1 MPYDWATGQQ
11 VATLPGFGPRTPN
24 LVGVGAA
31 VRPTPP
37 IPGYDPHSPYGWSGY
52 PVKPTPAPKATV
64 TKKPVASTDPWALLL
79 KQVQANYETP
89 AQQEARVNREINAQM
104 AAQQKV
110 MDDEYAKQRADA
122 LASFQAQS
130 LAGQAAAAMNKD
142 LFASVGGEFN
152 AAAGEMKG
160 LAHGLSKNAQGAT
173 MGDVSAANA
182 GLGALGNAPVM
193 QGGTFGV
200 GGGTQQGVEEYR
212 GGTLAQQM
220 FGAQGE
226 AANFGLAGMIG
237 AQGLQATQEAQAALI
252 KTERDINDNHTKAI
266 DSLNAGRLDLYH
278 TYMSDAKDSQ
288 IKQISLMQGL
298 IAAKQATAATNAK
311 LKQQALRDMLAQA
324 NRDRTYGLQTT
335 RVKLSAQNQA
345 FNQGATKVRLNQG
358 DTRIGLSKAN
368 LQLALEKEQRQV
380 AKDALASGSVDV
392 HRSQALGH
400 VVDKAGNPITDSK
413 GRWIPSSALSTAKGK
428 TLTPLQMQNT
438 QKRAEDMADKF
449 YFGTTKDAKGKA
461 IPATQSP
468 DFNPDDPSTFGKITT
483 PYTSALRQMIRSG
496 IPQAVARQSLNAR
509 YIRGNAGRPYFS
521 QTEKAAVYKKLGKA
535 HYVGLL
541 NTLHRFYTN
550 YISEYQNGN
559 QDNAKGWKHQFDQ
572 LVQGTLASVGMA

>member
-1 MPYDWATGQQ
+1 MPYDWATGKP
-11 VATLPGFGPRTPN
+11 VATLPGYGPRQPN
-24 LVGVGAA
+24 LVGVRGQPPNPFAFMPGPNA
-31 VRPTPP
+31 PRPT
-37 IPGYDPHSPYGWSGY
+37 WL
-52 PVKPTPAPKATV
+52 PTSLGGTGGIVPKKTTTGTATAKAP
-64 TKKPVASTDPWALLL
+64 TDPWALLL

-142 LFASVGGEFN
+142 LFSSVGGEFN

-173 MGDVSAANA
+173 MGDVAKANA
-182 GLGALGNAPVM
+182 ALGALGNAPVM

-252 KTERDINDNHTKAI
+252 KTERDINDNHAKAI

-278 TYMSDAKDSQ
+278 QYMSDAKDGQ
-288 IKQISLMQGL
+288 VKQISLMQGI

-311 LKQQALRDMLAQA
+311 LKQQTLRDMLSQA
-324 NRDRTYGLQTT
+324 NRNRTYGLQLTKEQ
-335 RVKLSAQNQA
+335 RMAQNQQ
-345 FNQGATKVRLNQG
+345 FGQTATKVRLKQA
-358 DTRIGLSKAN
+358 DTRIGMSAAQLQIAQDKETRQQVKDAIASGAVDVNRSKA
-368 LQLALEKEQRQV
+368 LK
-380 AKDALASGSVDV
+380 
-392 HRSQALGH
+392 H
-400 VVDKAGNPITDSK
+400 VVDKL
-413 GRWIPSSALSTAKGK
+413 GRPVLDKQGKWIPSSMLTAGKQMTPAQTAAQAQKANQLASDLFYGYGTIKGK
-428 TLTPLQMQNT
+428 RVPISQV
-438 QKRAEDMADKF
+438 
-449 YFGTTKDAKGKA
+449 GT
-461 IPATQSP
+461 
-468 DFNPDDPSTFGKITT
+468 FNPDDSSTYGTGRAT
-483 PYTSALRQMIRSG
+483 YTKALQTLLRNKVPR
-496 IPQAVARQSLNAR
+496 PVATAALNSL
-509 YIRGNAGRPYFS
+509 YDRGDQGRPFFS
-521 QTEKAAVYKKLGKA
+521 QAEKGVIQKAMGPA
-535 HYVGLL
+535 HYKGLL
-541 NTLHRFYTN
+541 NTLNTYLQHGE
-550 YISEYQNGN
+550 IGN
-559 QDNAKGWKHQFDQ
+559 FDN
-572 LVQGTLASVGMA
+572 LVKQVLGKFGLGG

>member
-1 MPYDWATGQQ
+1 MPYDWATGKP
-11 VATLPGFGPRTPN
+11 VATLPGYGPRQPLT
-24 LVGVGAA
+24 VGVRGAPPNPFA
-31 VRPTPP
+31 FMPGPNAPRPT
-37 IPGYDPHSPYGWSGY
+37 WL
-52 PVKPTPAPKATV
+52 PTSLGGTGGIVPKKTTTGTATAKAP
-64 TKKPVASTDPWALLL
+64 TDPWALLL

-142 LFASVGGEFN
+142 LFSAVGGEFN

-173 MGDVSAANA
+173 MGDVAKANA
-182 GLGALGNAPVM
+182 ALGALGNAPVM

-252 KTERDINDNHTKAI
+252 KTERDINDNHAKAI

-278 TYMSDAKDSQ
+278 TYMADAKDSQ

-298 IAAKQATAATNAK
+298 IAAKQASAATNAK
-311 LKQQALRDMLAQA
+311 LKQQTLRDMLSQA
-324 NRDRTYGLQTT
+324 NRNRTYGLQLTKEQRT
-335 RVKLSAQNQA
+335 AQNQA

-358 DTRIGLSKAN
+358 ATRIGLSKA
-368 LQLALEKEQRQV
+368 QLGLAQDRETRQQM
-380 AKDALASGSVDV
+380 KDALASGAVDV
-392 HRSQALGH
+392 NRSKALKY
-400 VVDKAGNPITDSK
+400 VVDKMGRPILDAQGK
-413 GRWIPSSALSTAKGK
+413 QIPSSMLSTSTKKGPTAATIARADNLIREWYYGTVAVPGADGK
-428 TLTPLQMQNT
+428 PTS
-438 QKRAEDMADKF
+438 KRASGDQ
-449 YFGTTKDAKGKA
+449 YPGQPA
-461 IPATQSP
+461 IGQL
-468 DFNPDDPSTFGKITT
+468 D
-483 PYTSALRQMIRSG
+483 YVSALKKLTRMR
-496 IPQAVARQSLNAR
+496 IPRDTARAMLDDHWF
-509 YIRGNAGRPYFS
+509 RGSRGRPYLS
-521 QTEKAAVYKKLGKA
+521 TEERAAANREFGSTRVDTFLMALKKLRTTNVPLHNALLAALIGKGPLPA
-535 HYVGLL
+535 QYA
-541 NTLHRFYTN
+541 LHP
-550 YISEYQNGN
+550 
-559 QDNAKGWKHQFDQ
+559 H
-572 LVQGTLASVGMA
+572 